1 MSSTTTPGARTLSPE
16 RRALLERRLRGAT
29 VRPAGPVPRP
39 GGGPAPLSPV
49 QHSMWVMD
57 QFLADNSVYSVY
69 RAVWLRGPIDVKA
82 LRHATDELIRRHEIL
97 RSVYP
102 DPADPVQVPL
112 PPGDADLEVV
122 DLAAAPDGRTA
133 ALALATYEVAQPFD
147 LRHGPLFRVRVY
159 QTTLTE
165 ALLLLAMHHIVSD
178 EWSCDVLAREFSA
191 LYAGADLPEPELQYA
206 DFAAWQAH
214 RVEGALAE
222 QQTEYWRAKLGPVD
236 HILRLPTTRQRPAQP
251 TFRGGSVSVPLS
263 AETTAA
269 LRAFVAARGTTV
281 FAALFTAFAAVLG
294 RAAGQ
299 ERFAIGT
306 LTLGRA
312 WRQTEPLLGM
322 FANTVAV
329 PVDLTGD
336 PGFAGALARTAEE
349 VAGALDHQDISFE
362 QVVAAVR
369 PARDSSRNT
378 LFQVLFQSV
387 QADAGRWSVPG
398 LDVEPVQLHNGSQKF
413 DLTMIAVNRPEV
425 VELQLEY
432 ASDLFDH
439 ADAERLAE
447 RVVGVLEQAIAD
459 PTIRLSAVNHVPDR
473 ERELVL
479 HTWNQTRR
487 EIPTVPLHTL
497 VERQADR
504 VPDAAAVIDADGT
517 VATYRELDE
526 RANQLA
532 HRLRVEGVDRETP
545 VAVCLDHGIGLFV
558 ALLGVLKAGG
568 SYVPLDPGHPAE
580 RLSFVI
586 GDTRARIVVTREGLL
601 GLLPPLLR
609 RSALCLDRDA
619 AALDAEPRC
628 RRPAANTNPDD
639 LCYIMHTSGST
650 GRPKGVMIS
659 HRGLVNYLT
668 WAIDAYGMDGA
679 SGAPMLGSPA
689 FDLSVPNFWL
699 PLITGNDVTVLS
711 PDRSL
716 AGLAAVLAE
725 PRDFSLL
732 KATPG
737 HLGVLRGHLGER
749 EGLDSVRTFVL
760 GGDELRP
767 ENVAAW
773 RRIFPRGRIIN
784 EYGPTETVVG
794 CSIHEVGPD
803 IQATVPIGRPI
814 ANTFMY
820 VLDDTLNP
828 VPVGVPGELCIGG
841 DGVARGYFARPGLT
855 AEKFVPDPYCGVP
868 GARMYRTGDA
878 ARFASNGEL
887 EFLGRRDRQVKI
899 RGYRVELG
907 EIEAVLA
914 RHPEVGEAVVA
925 VHDDGPGRRRIVAY
939 IVAALGAPQ
948 DPAPLAA
955 FAAAEL
961 PEHMVPALWVFLPE
975 LPLTAGAKIDRD
987 RLPAPDATAHRLDE
1001 GGQKS
1006 EPVGERERE
1015 LARIWSEVLGAE
1027 SVGRHDD
1034 FFALG
1039 GDSILAIQVAT
1050 RARQAGIDVTPRRL
1064 FELRTVAALVE
1075 AVSGMPE
1082 GCSVDVVERRE
1093 AGSRTGPLP
1102 PTPIQH
1108 LMADTG
1114 IELDRYVMPVFVQ
1127 WRGGV
1132 RPEVLEAAL
1141 VALVRQHD
1149 ALRIRVLRGVDGQ
1162 LEASIVD
1169 SVADSAAD
1177 SLLDVV
1183 EEAHGDGDL
1192 AAVAASAA
1200 ERLSLSEGPVLRGVL
1215 LRTAAEDRVAL
1226 IANHYAV
1233 DSVSWAILLE
1243 DLETAYCQLEL
1254 GESVELPT
1262 STTPFKEFAE
1272 RLAEYANSDAF
1283 AAEADRWFQAG
1294 DEVAGLPVDGDGAG
1308 PSAEQ
1313 VIRCGLA
1320 EEETR
1325 TLISVVP
1332 SAYGTRIDDVLLTAV
1347 AGVVGRWTGR
1357 NVVDLEQERHGRHP
1371 LFDDV
1376 DLTRTVGWFSAFT
1389 PVRLHVTAGDWG
1401 ARLRSVSAQLAALP
1415 PDGLGAGLARYS
1427 RRDGRGWPARRP
1439 GIAVNYLGRLDD
1451 QHGGLSLMRRLAAP
1465 QGWSVQ
1471 AGGTLPHAIEVN
1483 AAVVDGRLQTAWSFA
1498 ESVFRRETVAALAED
1513 FIAELKE
1520 LITHCA
1526 AVGTAVRGGLSHGAL
1541 FPGAPLI
1548 LESMAENGIPGAAL
1562 AVIGDDGEVT
1572 AVWGEGVLRAG
1583 AAGVAGAAGPAG
1595 VAEPVTGEPVTGET
1609 VFPVGSISKH
1619 VTALAVMRLVDRGV
1633 VALDEDVNR
1642 YLRSWRV
1649 PAFGQGAQAGP
1660 VTVRHLLGH
1669 TSGFREMKQLYL
1681 PPDGPVPTLVEV
1693 LEGGT
1698 DFTDGPVRPHFAP
1711 GTAFEYSNANSAVL
1725 EQLLVDVTG
1734 ESFPA
1739 AVAALVLDPLGLT
1752 ATRFSAPDAAPGAA
1766 SPTATPL
1773 TGHQPDGTQT
1783 DPTAHLSIPA
1793 AAGGIWSTASD
1804 LALLGRDL
1812 QRAATG
1818 RPAVLLSHEAAVQM
1832 LRRPA
1837 FSNYGLGVTIHGTG
1851 ADQWFS
1857 HGGEVPGFRSV
1868 LIAYAG
1874 RPGGFAL
1881 LTNSARGAG
1890 LMYDILLAAEDSR

>member
-1 MSSTTTPGARTLSPE
+1 MSTTTPGARTLSPE

-29 VRPAGPVPRP
+29 VRPAGPAPRP

-69 RAVWLRGPIDVKA
+69 RAVWLRGPIAVDA
-82 LRHATDELIRRHEIL
+82 LRHAADELVRRHEIL

-102 DPADPVQVPL
+102 DPADPADPVQVPL
-112 PPGDADLEVV
+112 PPEGADIEVV
-122 DLAAAPDGRTA
+122 DLAAASVAPAAPAAPDGRTA
-133 ALALATYEVAQPFD
+133 ALALATHEVAQPFD

-159 QTTLTE
+159 QTTPTE
-165 ALLLLAMHHIVSD
+165 ALLLLTMHHIVSD

-191 LYAGADLPEPELQYA
+191 LYAEADLPEPELQYA

-222 QQTEYWRAKLGPVD
+222 KQIEYWRAKLGPVD
-236 HILRLPTTRQRPAQP
+236 HILRLPTTRPRPAQP
-251 TFRGGSVSVPLS
+251 TFRGGSVSVTLP
-263 AETTAA
+263 EKTTVA
-269 LRAFVAARGTTV
+269 LRAFVADRGTTV
-281 FAALFTAFAAVLG
+281 FATLFTAFAAVLG
-294 RAAGQ
+294 RASGQ
-299 ERFAIGT
+299 SRFAIGT

-336 PGFAGALARTAEE
+336 PGFADALARTAEE
-349 VAGALDHQDISFE
+349 VAGALDHQDVSFE

-387 QADAGRWSVPG
+387 QADAGRWRIPG

-425 VELQLEY
+425 VELQLEC
-432 ASDLFDH
+432 ASDLFDS

-447 RVVGVLEQAIAD
+447 RVVGVLDAALAD
-459 PTIRLSAVNHVPDR
+459 PAARLSALDHVPER

-479 HTWNQTRR
+479 RTWNETRQ
-487 EIPTVPLHTL
+487 EIPAVPVHAL
-497 VERQADR
+497 VEHQADR

-517 VATYRELDE
+517 ITTYRELDE

-532 HRLRVEGVDRETP
+532 HRLRLEGVDRETP
-545 VAVCLDHGIGLFV
+545 VAVCLDHGVGLFV

-568 SYVPLDPGHPAE
+568 TYVPLDPGHPAE

-601 GLLPPLLR
+601 DLLPPMLR
-609 RSALCLDRDA
+609 RTALCLDRDA

-628 RRPAANTNPDD
+628 RRPATNTDPDA

-650 GRPKGVMIS
+650 GRPKGVMVT

-668 WAIDAYGMDGA
+668 WAIGAYGMDGA

-689 FDLSVPNFWL
+689 FDLSVPNLWL
-699 PLITGNDVTVLS
+699 PLITGNDVTVLP

-716 AGLAAVLAE
+716 AVLAAALTE
-725 PRDFSLL
+725 SRDFSLV

-737 HLGVLRGHLGER
+737 HLGVLRGHLQGYEGR

-767 ENVAAW
+767 ENVAAC
-773 RRIFPRGRIIN
+773 RRIFPRARIIN

-803 IQATVPIGRPI
+803 PGATIPIGRPI
-814 ANTFMY
+814 ANTRMY
-820 VLDDTLNP
+820 VLDDALNP

-855 AEKFVPDPYCGVP
+855 AEKFLPDPYGGVP
-868 GARMYRTGDA
+868 GARMYRTGDV
-878 ARFASNGEL
+878 ARFRSDGEL
-887 EFLGRRDRQVKI
+887 EFLGRRDHQVKI

-914 RHPEVGEAVVA
+914 RHPQVGEAVVT
-925 VHDDGPGRRRIVAY
+925 VHDDGPGRRRVVAY
-939 IVAALGAPQ
+939 IVAAAGAPR

-955 FAAAEL
+955 FAAAGL

-987 RLPAPDATAHRLDE
+987 RLPAPDAAAHRLDD
-1001 GGQKS
+1001 GGQTS
-1006 EPVGERERE
+1006 EPVGDGERE
-1015 LARIWSEVLGAE
+1015 LARIWSEVLRAE

-1050 RARQAGIDVTPRRL
+1050 RAKQAGIGVTPRQL
-1064 FELRTVAALVE
+1064 FEHRTVAALVE
-1075 AVSGMPE
+1075 AVAETTGATSIE
-1082 GCSVDVVERRE
+1082 VVEPRE
-1093 AGSRTGPLP
+1093 PASRSGALP

-1108 LMADTG
+1108 LMAATG

-1127 WRGGV
+1127 WQGRV
-1132 RPEVLEAAL
+1132 QPEVLDAAL

-1149 ALRIRVLRGVDGQ
+1149 ALRIRVLRGADG
-1162 LEASIVD
+1162 LEASIVE
-1169 SVADSAAD
+1169 SVPD
-1177 SLLDVV
+1177 SLLDVA
-1183 EEAHGDGDL
+1183 EDDTEDADGDL
-1192 AAVAASAA
+1192 AALAASAV
-1200 ERLSLSEGPVLRGVL
+1200 ERLSLSDGPVLRGVL
-1215 LRTAAEDRVAL
+1215 LRTATEDRVAL
-1226 IANHYAV
+1226 VANHYAV

-1243 DLETAYCQLEL
+1243 DLETAYRQLEL
-1254 GESVELPT
+1254 GEPVELPQPTT
-1262 STTPFKEFAE
+1262 SFKEFAE
-1272 RLAEYANSDAF
+1272 RSAEYASSDEF
-1283 AAEADRWFQAG
+1283 AAEADRWFQARDG
-1294 DEVAGLPVDGDGAG
+1294 GVGLPVDGDATGDG
-1308 PSAEQ
+1308 VEH
-1313 VIRCGLA
+1313 VIRCALA

-1325 TLISVVP
+1325 TLIAVVP

-1357 NVVDLEQERHGRHP
+1357 NVVDLEQERHGRHAP
-1371 LFDDV
+1371 FDDV

-1401 ARLRSVSAQLAALP
+1401 ARVRSVSAQLTALP

-1427 RRDGRGWPARRP
+1427 RRDGRVWPARRP

-1465 QGWSVQ
+1465 QGWRVA
-1471 AGGTLPHAIEVN
+1471 AGGTSPHAIEVN
-1483 AAVVDGRLQTAWSFA
+1483 AAVVDGRLQTAWSFSEA
-1498 ESVFRRETVAALAED
+1498 VFRPETVAALAED
-1513 FIAELKE
+1513 FIADLKE

-1572 AVWGEGVLRAG
+1572 AAWGEGVLRAG
-1583 AAGVAGAAGPAG
+1583 S
-1595 VAEPVTGEPVTGET
+1595 AEPVSGET

-1619 VTALAVMRLVDRGV
+1619 FTALAVMRLVDRGV
-1633 VALDEDVNR
+1633 LALDEDANR

-1649 PAFGQGAQAGP
+1649 PSFDADSGP
-1660 VTVRHLLGH
+1660 ITLRHLLGH

-1681 PPDGPVPTLVEV
+1681 PPDGPVPTLVAV

-1698 DFTDGPVRPHFAP
+1698 GFTDGPVRPHFAP

-1725 EQLLVDVTG
+1725 EQMLVDVTG
-1734 ESFPA
+1734 ESFA
-1739 AVAALVLDPLGLT
+1739 TAVTGLVLDPLGLT
-1752 ATRFSAPDAAPGAA
+1752 ATRFAAPEPEPEPA
-1766 SPTATPL
+1766 SPAATPL
-1773 TGHQPDGTQT
+1773 TGHQPDGRQT
-1783 DPTAHLSIPA
+1783 DPTSHLSIPA

-1804 LALLGRDL
+1804 LALIAHDL

-1818 RPAVLLSHEAAVQM
+1818 RPSVLLSHEAAAQM
-1832 LRRPA
+1832 LHRPA
-1837 FSNYGLGVTIHGTG
+1837 FTNYGLGVTLHGTG
-1851 ADQWFS
+1851 PDQWFS

-1868 LIAYAG
+1868 LIAYAA

-1881 LTNSARGAG
+1881 VTNSARGAG
-1890 LMYDILLAAEDSR
+1890 LMYDILLNAEAD